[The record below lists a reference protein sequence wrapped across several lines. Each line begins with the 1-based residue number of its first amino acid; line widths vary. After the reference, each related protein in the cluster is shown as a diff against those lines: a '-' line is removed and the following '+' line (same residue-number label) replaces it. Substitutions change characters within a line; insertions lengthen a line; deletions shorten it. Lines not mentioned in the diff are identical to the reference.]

1 MRANNET
8 ILWQYIGNSGRGASH
23 IRNGLVNQDALKSS
37 LAEAEFGQVLCIAVA
52 DGHGGNK
59 YFRSNVGAKYAVDIA
74 LDTLTL
80 INKEMKD
87 LSSVK
92 RTLEEQLPKIL
103 VQKWIEA
110 INEHLVQNPISDDE
124 LSALETKEGK
134 SSLDA
139 IKKNN
144 LLIYGAT
151 LLSVLLTESYAIYLQ
166 IGDGDIL
173 IVDQEGEVNRPY
185 ENDDRLIANET
196 TSLCSRDAWR
206 DFRSAFQVFSGKP
219 PALILISTDGYAN
232 SFQSESEFKKVGTDI
247 LGMIRA
253 ESIEKIN
260 NELEQWLN
268 EASEQGSGDDISLA
282 LAYCVTGRNESLA
295 ESR

>member
-1 MRANNET
+1 
-8 ILWQYIGNSGRGASH
+8 
-23 IRNGLVNQDALKSS
+23 
-37 LAEAEFGQVLCIAVA
+37 
-52 DGHGGNK
+52 
-59 YFRSNVGAKYAVDIA
+59 
-74 LDTLTL
+74 
-80 INKEMKD
+80 
-87 LSSVK
+87 
-92 RTLEEQLPKIL
+92 
-103 VQKWIEA
+103 
-110 INEHLVQNPISDDE
+110 LVQNPISDDE